1 VTRKEY
7 LAHAKE
13 CETLAKLA
21 KLAAIKQAL
30 LTSAG
35 MWRELANA
43 RTSDDGAAS
52 RPSPERRTSK

>member
-1 VTRKEY
+1 MTRKEY
-7 LAHAKE
+7 LAHAEE
-13 CETLAKLA
+13 CEKLANQA

-35 MWRELANA
+35 MWRELADA

-52 RPSPERRTSK
+52 HPSAGPRTSK